1 MSSVNHDVPPGP
13 LERCQITGGEVFEVI
28 DLGAQPPCD
37 ALLEAR
43 NQSEAA
49 YPLGLTLCPGSG
61 LAQLSY
67 VVPGEE
73 VYPPS
78 YPYRSGISKPLATYQ
93 RAFADSVIARGWFT
107 GPNPLVLDVGSND
120 GTLLTG
126 FKARGWRA
134 FGIEPTNVAQIARE
148 ENGIATLQAFFTEAV
163 AKDVVVEYGRAS
175 VVTMTNVFAHMADLG
190 SVMRALGIVLAKDG
204 VFISETHYLLDVLQ
218 KNQFDT
224 IYHEHVRTYSL
235 KSLCVLVEQY
245 GMEVFD
251 VERGDRYGGNIRVY
265 VARAGQRPVS
275 PNVEAL
281 LGQEQRA
288 GLFEMATWRA
298 WRGRVEENRDR
309 MMEFMYASRRTG
321 GTFAGCSA
329 PGRASTVINYYGI
342 RPDTIPY
349 LGELPNSLKLGK
361 FMPQSRI
368 PILRNTEFATTK
380 PDYIVLFAWHYAA
393 EIITRLRSE
402 GIKSRLIVPLPTFEV
417 IE

>member
-1 MSSVNHDVPPGP
+1 MSGVNHDVAPGP
-13 LERCQITGGEVFEVI
+13 LERCQITGKDVFEAI

-37 ALLEAR
+37 ALLDSKNDPEV
-43 NQSEAA
+43 A
-49 YPLGLTLCPGSG
+49 YPLGLNVCPESG
-61 LAQLSY
+61 LAQLSF

-73 VYPPS
+73 VYPPT
-78 YPYRSGISKPLATYQ
+78 YPYRSGISKPLADYQ

-107 GPNPLVLDVGSND
+107 APNPLVVDVGSND

-134 FGIEPTNVAQIARE
+134 LGVEPTNVAQIAQS
-148 ENGIATLQAFFTEAV
+148 ENDILTVQAFFTEAV
-163 AKDVVVEYGRAS
+163 AKDLVVEYGRAS

-190 SVMRALGIVLAKDG
+190 AVMRALGILLAKDG

-251 VERGDRYGGNIRVY
+251 VERGERYGGNIRVY
-265 VARAGQRPVS
+265 VARAGQRAIS
-275 PNVEAL
+275 PAVEAL
-281 LGQEQRA
+281 LGLEQKA

-309 MMEFMYASRRTG
+309 MMEFVYACRRTG
-321 GTFAGCSA
+321 ATFAGCSA
-329 PGRASTVINYYGI
+329 PGRAATVINYYGL

-349 LGELPNSLKLGK
+349 LGELSNSLKLGK

-368 PILRNTEFATTK
+368 PIIANSEFAISK

-393 EIITRLRSE
+393 EIITRLRAE
-402 GIKSRLIVPLPTFEV
+402 GIKSQLIVPLPNFEV
-417 IE
+417 LE